1 MVDDRTIISGPGES
15 ADALAAR
22 LSRLTPGRVVL
33 VIEDGATPS
42 LDLVDLQ
49 RLQRQ
54 AARNRLELALV
65 TDDPDLADTARALR
79 LPVFASVEE
88 AHQRPLRFRLPD
100 RSFLFRPPP
109 AAWIDPEDALEVWRR
124 HRRERRRPPA
134 WLWAISTL
142 VFILVLAA
150 VTLGALVVW
159 PSAQVRLV
167 PISRPVGAVVTLVA
181 DPAAQ
186 EVDETAGIVPA
197 RYLPVEVEG
206 EAHITTTGV
215 KDIPDAPA
223 RGRVV
228 FTNLMPQPLTVPKGT
243 IVRTNAGVP
252 VRFATLADAE
262 VPANGQTM
270 VEVEA
275 LDKGPAGNVAAGVI
289 SRIEGALA
297 FQLRVT
303 NPEPTQGGAAR
314 QVRAVTQA
322 DQDRLQA
329 ALLEQ
334 LQAQAL
340 EQMRTELRPTEFVV
354 TPSLQLVDVLDVAT
368 DRYIGE
374 QADVLGMQMRVRMQA
389 IAVDETPAHQLALA
403 ALQRQVIPGYTLIA
417 SSVTPPRRVDTVSID
432 EQGRVTFRLAVSGAM
447 TAQLDLD
454 EALRAVRGQP
464 LARAR
469 ALLMQKL
476 PLERPPDIQVS
487 PSWFPY
493 MPFLGVRIT
502 VNLATMSDG

>member
-1 MVDDRTIISGPGES
+1 MDDRTIISRPGES

-22 LSRLTPGRVVL
+22 LGRLTPGRVVL
-33 VIEDGATPS
+33 VIEDGVAAS
-42 LDLVDLQ
+42 FDLVDLQ

-65 TDDPDLADTARALR
+65 TDNPDLVDAARELR

-88 AHQRPLRFRLPD
+88 AHNRPLRFRLPD

-109 AAWIDPEDALEVWRR
+109 AAWIDPEDALEVWQR
-124 HRRERRRPPA
+124 HRRERRRPAA
-134 WLWAISTL
+134 WLWALSAL
-142 VFILVLAA
+142 AFVLALA
-150 VTLGALVVW
+150 VVVLGTLVVW
-159 PSAQVRLV
+159 PSAHIRLV

-181 DPAAQ
+181 DPGAQ
-186 EVDETAGIVPA
+186 EVDEAAGVVPA

-228 FTNLMPQPLTVPKGT
+228 FTNLMPQPLTIPKGT

-252 VRFATLADAE
+252 VRFATLTDAD

-334 LQAQAL
+334 LQTQAL
-340 EQMRTELRPTEFVV
+340 EQMRAELRPTEFVV
-354 TPSLQLVDVLDVAT
+354 TPSLQLVDVLDVTT
-368 DRYIGE
+368 DRYVGE

-389 IAVDETPAHQLALA
+389 IAVDEAPAHQLALA
-403 ALQRQVIPGYTLIA
+403 ALRRQVIPGYTLIA
-417 SSVTPPRRVDTVSID
+417 SSVTLPRRNDTVSID
-432 EQGRVTFRLAVSGAM
+432 EAGRITFRLAVSGAM
-447 TAQLDLD
+447 TARLDLD
-454 EALRAVRGQP
+454 EAIRAVRGQP

-469 ALLMQKL
+469 TILTEKL
-476 PLERPPDIQVS
+476 PLESPPDIQVS
-487 PSWFPY
+487 PPWFPY

-502 VNLATMSDG
+502 VDLATIDGG

>member
-1 MVDDRTIISGPGES
+1 VDASIVVLENIFRHREAGRARREAAVAGTAEVVSPIVASTVTSVVVFLPIIVIRGEAVTTQLYYQFAVVVVFALACS
-15 ADALAAR
+15 LLVAMALTPVLASWLPPLRRQEERPWTVALNARYREVLRWALRHRPLVLGAAAALFVLALAA
-22 LSRLTPGRVVL
+22 VV
-33 VIEDGATPS
+33 
-42 LDLVDLQ
+42 
-49 RLQRQ
+49 
-54 AARNRLELALV
+54 
-65 TDDPDLADTARALR
+65 
-79 LPVFASVEE
+79 
-88 AHQRPLRFRLPD
+88 
-100 RSFLFRPPP
+100 
-109 AAWIDPEDALEVWRR
+109 
-124 HRRERRRPPA
+124 
-134 WLWAISTL
+134 
-142 VFILVLAA
+142 
-150 VTLGALVVW
+150 LGALVVW

-167 PISRPVGAVVTLVA
+167 PISRPVGAVMTLVA
-181 DPAAQ
+181 DPGAQ
-186 EVDETAGIVPA
+186 EVDAAAGVVPA
-197 RYLPVEVEG
+197 RYLSVEVEG

-228 FTNLMPQPLTVPKGT
+228 FTNLMPQPLTVLKGT

-354 TPSLQLVDVLDVAT
+354 TPSLQLVDVLDIAT

-374 QADVLGMQMRVRMQA
+374 QAEVLGMQMRVRMQA
-389 IAVDETPAHQLALA
+389 IAVDEAPAHQLALA

-417 SSVTPPRRVDTVSID
+417 SSVTPPRRGDTVSLD

-447 TAQLDLD
+447 TAQPDLN
-454 EALRAVRGQP
+454 EAIRAVRGQP

-487 PSWFPY
+487 PPWFPY

-502 VNLATMSDG
+502 VDLTTMDDG